1 MRTVQTSNQRVV
13 FIMGNK
19 ESILY
24 HYTDFSALDGI
35 LSNSELRL
43 NNVLNMN
50 DASEMLLFMSG
61 LCKAV
66 LERFQAEDDLER
78 ARWTVKVFSEEK
90 KKEFVY
96 SAYAAC
102 FSSYRDDAAQWERY
116 ANRGRGVC
124 IAFRENLLRKMTVE
138 PLSLQTVFYQDD
150 VSEHELVDTLYEL
163 IRHNELPLQMTSG
176 VRETLNHAWTASAAF
191 KHPSFAS
198 EKEVRLVVSPF
209 EQGFF
214 DVKPR
219 YHITKER
226 IKKYYPVDLR
236 KMCSQANI
244 RLEDVLAELIIGPES
259 TQSVPI
265 LQDYLNDHGYRELAG
280 RVTQSACPLRER
292 L

>member
-1 MRTVQTSNQRVV
+1 M
-13 FIMGNK
+13 K
-19 ESILY
+19 ENSLY

-50 DASEMLLFMSG
+50 DASEMLLFMDG
-61 LCKAV
+61 LCRAV
-66 LERFQAEDDLER
+66 SEKFRAEGDADREK
-78 ARWTVKVFSEEK
+78 WTNKTFSEEK
-90 KKEFVY
+90 EKEFVY

-102 FSSYRDDAAQWERY
+102 FSCYRDDAAQWERY

-124 IAFRENLLRKMTVE
+124 IAFREDLLRRMAVE
-138 PLSLQTVFYQDD
+138 PLSLETVFYQDN
-150 VSEHELVDTLYEL
+150 VGEHELVERLYQL
-163 IRHNELPLQMTSG
+163 IRENGNPLHVTPEI
-176 VRETLNHAWTASAAF
+176 REALNHAWAASAAF

-219 YHITKER
+219 YHVSKER
-226 IKKYYPVDLR
+226 IKKYYPVDLQ
-236 KMCSQANI
+236 KMCQMAGM
-244 RLEDVLAELIIGPES
+244 RLEDLLPELIVGPES
-259 TQSVPI
+259 TQSIPI
-265 LQDYLNDHGYRELAG
+265 LQDYLNDHGYARLAG
-280 RVTQSACPLRER
+280 RVSQSACPLRER

>member
-1 MRTVQTSNQRVV
+1 MRGNQ
-13 FIMGNK
+13 N
-19 ESILY
+19 ILY

-50 DASEMLLFMSG
+50 DASEMLFFMNG
-61 LCKAV
+61 LCRAV
-66 LERFQAEDDLER
+66 SEKLQETGDLER
-78 ARWTVKVFSEEK
+78 AEWTQKIFSEEK

-102 FSSYRDDAAQWERY
+102 FSCYRDDAAQWERY

-124 IAFRENLLRKMTVE
+124 IAFREDLLRKMTVV
-138 PLSLQTVFYQDD
+138 PLSLQMVYYEDD
-150 VSEHELVDTLYEL
+150 VSEHELVEALYQL
-163 IRHNELPLQMTSG
+163 IRSNESPLCMTDEI
-176 VRETLNHAWTASAAF
+176 REALNHAWAASAAF

-226 IKKYYPVDLR
+226 IKKYYPVNLQ
-236 KMCSQANI
+236 KMCEMADI
-244 RLEDVLAELIIGPES
+244 RLEDVLAELIVGPES
-259 TQSVPI
+259 TQSIPI
-265 LQDYLNDHGYRELAG
+265 LQDYLIDHGYAQLAG

>member
-1 MRTVQTSNQRVV
+1 MPGKQN
-13 FIMGNK
+13 
-19 ESILY
+19 ILY

-50 DASEMLLFMSG
+50 DASEMLFFMNG
-61 LCKAV
+61 LCGAV
-66 LERFQAEDDLER
+66 AEKFQAEGDLER
-78 ARWTVKVFSEEK
+78 AEWIKKVFSEEK
-90 KKEFVY
+90 EKEFVY

-102 FSSYRDDAAQWERY
+102 FSCYRDDAAQWERY

-124 IAFRENLLRKMTVE
+124 IAFREDLLREITAV

-150 VSEHELVDTLYEL
+150 MGEHELVDTLHKL
-163 IRHNELPLQMTSG
+163 IQQNESPLQMTSRI
-176 VRETLNHAWTASAAF
+176 RETLNQAWAASAAF
-191 KHPSFAS
+191 KHPSFVS

-214 DVKPR
+214 DVEPR

-226 IKKYYPVDLR
+226 IKKYYPVNLQ
-236 KMCSQANI
+236 KMCSLADAG
-244 RLEDVLAELIIGPES
+244 LEDLLAELIIGPES
-259 TQSVPI
+259 KQSIPI
-265 LQDYLNDHGYRELAG
+265 LQDYLNDHGYQELAG